1 MTKRKVE
8 CPPKLRTSA
17 LTGEPV
23 RFGSVIELDRSQQ
36 VGTPEWRAAHPE
48 HRVAKLS
55 AWRGLHATSSVPQIR
70 SLARSLGHGCSS
82 NLTLTSMVAGVKR
95 AQKSSTG
102 SPKRINR

>member
-23 RFGSVIELDRSQQ
+23 RFGSLVELDASQQ

-48 HRVAKLS
+48 HRIQKLS
-55 AWRGLHATSSVPQIR
+55 AWRALHATSSVPQIR
-70 SLARSLGHGCSS
+70 SLARSLGHGCSA
-82 NLTLTSMVAGVKR
+82 NMTLTSMVAGVKR
-95 AQKSSTG
+95 AQKSPTG
-102 SPKRINR
+102 SPKRTTR

>member
-1 MTKRKVE
+1 MTARKVE
-8 CPPKLRTSA
+8 CPEKKRTSA

-55 AWRGLHATSSVPQIR
+55 AWRGLHAVATVPQIR
-70 SLARSLGHGCSS
+70 SLARGLGHGCSA
-82 NLTLTSMVAGVKR
+82 NMTLTSMVAAVKR
-95 AQKSSTG
+95 AEATG
-102 SPKRINR
+102 TPKRTKR

>member
-8 CPPKLRTSA
+8 CPEKKLTSA

-36 VGTPEWRAAHPE
+36 VGTAEWRAAHPE
-48 HRVAKLS
+48 HRIAKLS

-70 SLARSLGHGCSS
+70 SLARSLGHGCSA
-82 NLTLTSMVAGVKR
+82 NMTLTSMVAGVKR
-95 AQKSSTG
+95 AEKSPTG
-102 SPKRINR
+102 SPKRTSR